1 MKIFLRLLSFLKP
14 LRWLIALAILL
25 GSIMIISNIA
35 LLGMA
40 AYLIAASAL
49 APLLVLLSIPIF
61 LVRVMGVARALSRY
75 TERLASHNATFRL
88 LARLR
93 VWAYS
98 RIEPQAPAHLLAHR
112 SGDMLTRLVADIE
125 ELQNV
130 YLRVVSPIA
139 VALVIS
145 LFTFA
150 LFSIFSLGLA
160 WIALAFLLIAGL
172 GIPLL
177 AASLSRGLGKQRVAA
192 RADLNTQVVDGL
204 QGIRDVLAF
213 GRSHAQLERVL
224 ASDRALGRVQ
234 SRMAIITGLQI
245 ALGDFVMNM
254 AMWVLILLAIP
265 MVATHYIDGVY
276 LGVIGLLILASFEA
290 VLPLASAFQGL
301 GHALAAAARVFN
313 VTDAPPLV
321 VESPAPQP
329 IPAAPTGYSLSFEH
343 VHFTYPPAVGAT
355 ACPRPPVPPTTPPA
369 VGATACPRP
378 PVLAPVSPSR
388 VETLTDINFDLRP
401 GCRVAIVGP
410 SGSGKTTLARL
421 ILRFW
426 DPTSGIVRLNGQDI
440 RRYRLHDLRDQ
451 MSLVAQDTHIFNDT
465 LRANLLLAR
474 PDASESDLEAA
485 IALAQLTEFVRQLP
499 HGLKTWV
506 GEQGLQLSGGERQR
520 VAIARAM
527 LKNAPILILD
537 EVTANLDPLTERAL
551 LDALNKMSVGRTT
564 VYITHRLVAMERMDE
579 ILVLKH
585 GRIVERGTHDSLL
598 AMNGL
603 YRQLFDAQRGVLWSA
618 MHCTPTVG

>member
-1 MKIFLRLLSFLKP
+1 MKTFLRLLSFLMP

-61 LVRVMGVARALSRY
+61 LVRAMGVARALSRY
-75 TERLASHNATFRL
+75 TERLVSHNATFRL

-112 SGDMLTRLVADIE
+112 SGDMLARLVADIE

-130 YLRVVSPIA
+130 YLRVVSPIV

-160 WIALAFLLIAGL
+160 WVALAFLLVAGL

-177 AASLSRGLGKQRVAA
+177 AASLSRGLGKQRLTA

-224 ASDRALGRVQ
+224 ASDRTLGRVQ
-234 SRMAIITGLQI
+234 SRMAMITGLQI
-245 ALGDFVMNM
+245 ALGDLCMNV

-265 MVATHYIDGVY
+265 LVATHYIDGVY

-301 GHALAAAARVFN
+301 GHALAAAERVFT
-313 VTDAPPLV
+313 VTDAPPPV
-321 VESPAPQP
+321 VESPAPES
-329 IPAAPTGYSLSFEH
+329 IPTEPTGYSLSFEH
-343 VHFTYPPAVGAT
+343 VHFAYRKGECA
-355 ACPRPPVPPTTPPA
+355 
-369 VGATACPRP
+369 
-378 PVLAPVSPSR
+378 
-388 VETLTDINFDLRP
+388 TLTDINFDLRP
-401 GCRVAIVGP
+401 GSRVAIIGP
-410 SGSGKTTLARL
+410 SGAGKSTLARL
-421 ILRFW
+421 TLRFW
-426 DPTSGIVRLNGQDI
+426 DPTSGVIRLNEQDI

-451 MSLVAQDTHIFNDT
+451 IGLVAQDTFIFNDT

-474 PDASESDLEAA
+474 PAASETELEAA
-485 IALAQLTEFVRQLP
+485 IAQAQLTEFVRQLP

-520 VAIARAM
+520 VAIARSF

-551 LDALNKMSVGRTT
+551 LDTIDEMSRGRATLH
-564 VYITHRLVAMERMDE
+564 ITHRLLGMERMNE

-585 GRIVERGTHDSLL
+585 GCIVERGTHDSLL
-598 AMNGL
+598 AKDGL
-603 YRQLFDAQRGVLWSA
+603 YRQLFDAQCGVLQ
-618 MHCTPTVG
+618 VQ